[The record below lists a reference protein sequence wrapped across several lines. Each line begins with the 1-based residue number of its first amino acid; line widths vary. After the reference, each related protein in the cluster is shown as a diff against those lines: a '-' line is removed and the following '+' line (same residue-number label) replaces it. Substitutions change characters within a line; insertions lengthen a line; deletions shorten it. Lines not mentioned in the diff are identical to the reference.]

1 MLNECLEGLNIDEKG
16 IYVDLTFG
24 GGGHSQAILE
34 RLDGGRLLGFDQD
47 SDAAV
52 NADRFPERSFTFI
65 AANFRHLKKY
75 LRLHGITTVNGIL
88 VDLGVSSHQIDAA
101 ERGFSTRFDAEL
113 DMRMNQGASLSAK
126 EVLNEYD
133 EGALHRMFGIYGEVK
148 NARTLASAIVSSRV
162 NRSLDRVGQF
172 IELLKP
178 IAPRGREFKYYAQ
191 VFQAIRIEVN
201 EEMKALEEM
210 LMQTAEVLSEGGRL
224 VIMSYHS
231 LEDRMVKNFMNKG
244 KLHGEVERDL
254 YGNMIRDMRQ
264 ITRKPIT
271 ASAEEI
277 AENNRARSAKLR
289 IAERI

>member
-16 IYVDLTFG
+16 TYVDLTFG

-52 NADRFPERSFTFI
+52 NAEGFPERSFTFI
-65 AANFRHLKKY
+65 AANFRHIKKY

-113 DMRMNQGASLSAK
+113 DMRMNQGAGLSAK
-126 EVLNEYD
+126 NVLNEYD
-133 EGALHRMFGIYGEVK
+133 EVALHRMFGIYGEVK

-210 LMQTAEVLSEGGRL
+210 LIQTAEVLDEGGRL

-264 ITRKPIT
+264 ITRKPIM
-271 ASAEEI
+271 ASEAEIE
-277 AENNRARSAKLR
+277 ENNRARSAKLR
-289 IAERI
+289 IGERI

>member
-16 IYVDLTFG
+16 AYVDLTFG

-52 NADRFPERSFTFI
+52 NAEGFPERSFTFI
-65 AANFRHLKKY
+65 AANFRHIKKY

-113 DMRMNQGASLSAK
+113 DMRMNQGAGLSAK
-126 EVLNEYD
+126 NVLNEYD

-210 LMQTAEVLSEGGRL
+210 LMQTAEVLDEGGRL

-264 ITRKPIT
+264 ITRKPIM
-271 ASAEEI
+271 ASEAEIE
-277 AENNRARSAKLR
+277 ENNRARSAKLR
-289 IAERI
+289 IGERI